1 MYDYIW
7 KKHGVQSSI
16 SSCDLQQHNEISVTA
31 LGPGG
36 ITSHVAVY
44 TVYPSGFQE
53 LYRHFLRL
61 PSGAIVEVS
70 IQEKILMQMPCMSS
84 CMQICGC
91 IFTQF

>member
-7 KKHGVQSSI
+7 KRHGVQSSI
-16 SSCDLQQHNEISVTA
+16 SSCDLQQHDDISVTA

-70 IQEKILMQMPCMSS
+70 IHEKTSMQMPCVSS
-84 CMQICGC
+84 CMHICGC
-91 IFTQF
+91 IYTQF

>member
-16 SSCDLQQHNEISVTA
+16 SSCDPQQHSEISMTA
-31 LGPGG
+31 LGLGDT
-36 ITSHVAVY
+36 TSHVAVY
-44 TVYPSGFQE
+44 TVHPRGFRE

-70 IQEKILMQMPCMSS
+70 IHEKILMQMLCMSS
-84 CMQICGC
+84 CLHACGC
-91 IFTQF
+91 IYTQF

>member
-7 KKHGVQSSI
+7 KSHGDVQSSI
-16 SSCDLQQHNEISVTA
+16 SSCDLQQQNETSVSA
-31 LGPGG
+31 LGPGDV
-36 ITSHVAVY
+36 TSHIAVY

-70 IQEKILMQMPCMSS
+70 IYENILMQMLCMSCS
-84 CMQICGC
+84 A
-91 IFTQF
+91 